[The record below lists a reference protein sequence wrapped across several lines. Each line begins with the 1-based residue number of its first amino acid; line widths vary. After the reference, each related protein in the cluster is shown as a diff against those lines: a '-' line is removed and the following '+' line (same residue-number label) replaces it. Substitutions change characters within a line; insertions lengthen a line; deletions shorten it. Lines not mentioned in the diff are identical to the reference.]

1 MGLRVII
8 EWSFES
14 GTTAFGLDNP
24 IEKELFIKENDKDT
38 WQYNIEKEEV
48 ASFYLANLSY
58 FLSTF
63 QIDGFHFK
71 HIDSFSKTE
80 KGQVLLKCM
89 NIMNQ
94 RLHENGFTL
103 ASCRK

>member
-1 MGLRVII
+1 VKIG
-8 EWSFES
+8 
-14 GTTAFGLDNP
+14 
-24 IEKELFIKENDKDT
+24 DKDLYE
-38 WQYNIEKEEV
+38 YNIEKDDV
-48 ASFYLANLSY
+48 ASFYLANLAF

-71 HIDSFSKTE
+71 HIDSFSRTE
-80 KGQVLLKCM
+80 KGQVMLKCM